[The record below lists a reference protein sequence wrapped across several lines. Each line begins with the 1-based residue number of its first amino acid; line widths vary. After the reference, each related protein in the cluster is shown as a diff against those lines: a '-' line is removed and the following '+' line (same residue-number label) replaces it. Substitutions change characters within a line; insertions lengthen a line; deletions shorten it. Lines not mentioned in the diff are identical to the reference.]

1 MSRTITHTHKPASP
15 RAAKGILT
23 PFEWA
28 EMRDALTLALEALGN
43 GPEDVCK
50 DFFVNCVIN
59 QRVAIRI
66 AHARLEKLH

>member
-1 MSRTITHTHKPASP
+1 MSRTITHTHKPAFP

-50 DFFVNCVIN
+50 DFFVNCLIN

-66 AHARLEKLH
+66 AHARLEKLQ

>member
-43 GPEDVCK
+43 GPDDVCK
-50 DFFVNCVIN
+50 DFFVNCLIN

-66 AHARLEKLH
+66 AHARLEKLN

>member
-1 MSRTITHTHKPASP
+1 MSRTITHIHKPAFT
-15 RAAKGILT
+15 RAEKGVLT

-28 EMRDALTLALEALGN
+28 EMREALTLALEALGN

-50 DFFVNCVIN
+50 DFFINCLIN

-66 AHARLEKLH
+66 AHARMEKMN